1 MITKEEIKMNMIS
14 EKKLSHNKNKV
25 MMKFKF

>member
-1 MITKEEIKMNMIS
+1 MITKEEKMNMKS
-14 EKKLSHNKNKV
+14 EKKWSHNKNKV